1 MDAHARVNARVLFAG
16 AGMPTL
22 PCHRS
27 TGLTLTHTMFS
38 AKVDCSTVWLRIS
51 TAVTTG
57 FGAALS

>member
-1 MDAHARVNARVLFAG
+1 MDAHARVNARVSLAG

-22 PCHRS
+22 PRHRL

-38 AKVDCSTVWLRIS
+38 AKVDCSTVWLSFS